1 MAGLGIRLFTD
12 EMINPS
18 LAPELRRRGYD
29 VESCDEAGRSQR
41 RISDAD
47 QLEYATGQGRAILS
61 FNKRDFIALDR
72 SYKGGVRRH
81 AGIIVAPQIDDLGV
95 LLRAV
100 QRHLD
105 TVEPE
110 MQADTLLWLALN
122 PGD

>member
-18 LAPELRRRGYD
+18 LALELRSRGYD
-29 VESCDEAGRSQR
+29 VESCEEAGRSRQ
-41 RISDAD
+41 RISDAE
-47 QLEYATGQGRAILS
+47 QLEYAARQGRTILS

-72 SYKGGVRRH
+72 DFKSGGRRH
-81 AGIIVAPQIDDLGV
+81 AGMIVAPQIDDLGA

-110 MQADTLLWLALN
+110 LQADTLLWLTLST
-122 PGD
+122 GD